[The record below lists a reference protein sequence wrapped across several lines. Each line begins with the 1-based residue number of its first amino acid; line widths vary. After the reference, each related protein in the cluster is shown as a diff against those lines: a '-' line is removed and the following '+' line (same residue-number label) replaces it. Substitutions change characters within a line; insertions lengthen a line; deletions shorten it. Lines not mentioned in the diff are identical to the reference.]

1 MMKKL
6 NRKKKL
12 LIAATASVLVIAL
25 GIGIFAVS
33 RGGGEPVGVYP
44 FEYIGM
50 TEFWGD
56 SQESYGPVT
65 TDKIQTVFLSDT
77 QTVTEILVKEGD
89 EVKKGDKLMTFDTTL
104 DGLAL
109 ERQRLAVEKV
119 RLQLEDAQAQ
129 LEKTWDIVPWD
140 TPGDPY
146 AEPTEPDLG
155 AELTRAYQIS
165 QNVKFDGS
173 SEEKALI
180 CWMKD
185 TSDISDTLL
194 DTLWQRAVEYQNR
207 NSAKPVSHASALP
220 ETTGATEPVQL
231 VLTTEETTVPTEE
244 TTVPT
249 EETTVPIEETTV
261 PTEETTVPTEET
273 TVPTEETTVPTEETT
288 IPTEET
294 TEPTQP
300 SVMVSDFYVVIKVTE
315 DNMAL
320 GSRLTWQGMR
330 VYRSAQGGYSFRFF
344 DAWAVED
351 HMLPKEE
358 EETIPPDIDYGPSY
372 TIEDL
377 ARMRAELRKQI
388 KELEFD
394 LKMETAEYKIMER
407 ELSDGNIYA
416 EVDGKVVSLLTEDEA
431 KASRQ
436 PVIKV
441 SGGGG
446 FYIEGSVSELEKD
459 NLKPGQEVTV
469 NDWNTGMTYTGEVK
483 EIGDFPSGDDSW
495 NGMGNPNATYYPFQ
509 VFVDES
515 ADLQSGRYVSVTY
528 STSAE
533 AHGIYLQN
541 PFVRTEQG
549 RSYVFV
555 LGEKGRLEQR
565 YVTVGK
571 SLWGSYTEI
580 LGGVTEEDLIAFPYG
595 KDVRDGAP
603 AEEKDIS
610 SLYEY

>member
-249 EETTVPIEETTV
+249 EETTA
-261 PTEETTVPTEET
+261 
-273 TVPTEETTVPTEETT
+273 PTEETT